1 MNNDKTIIVN
11 STIGSTRIAI
21 TQNNILSDLLIE
33 RPDYRRTVGNI
44 YKGKVQNII
53 PGMQAAFIDIGQSVN
68 AFLPFTE
75 IGDSDIFDNEI
86 IIENKKSK
94 VKDKKINLEIGDD
107 IIVQVIKEP
116 FSAKGARVTTNISI
130 PGSLIVYIPN
140 NQYIGISKK
149 INDKYEKNR
158 LKAIIKNIPEEC
170 RTIVETKSYD
180 TNLNNIK
187 TILHKTLELNLRN
200 SGRKL
205 DRCDNGEI

>member
-21 TQNNILSDLLIE
+21 MQNNNLSDLLIE

-53 PGMQAAFIDIGQSVN
+53 PGMQAAFIDIGQSIN

-116 FSAKGARVTTNISI
+116 FSSKGARVTTNISI

-149 INDKYEKNR
+149 ISDNFFSSSLPFEVSSIFFV
-158 LKAIIKNIPEEC
+158 LLS
-170 RTIVETKSYD
+170 SY
-180 TNLNNIK
+180 IS
-187 TILHKTLELNLRN
+187 IH
-200 SGRKL
+200 
-205 DRCDNGEI
+205 